1 MFDRVINTP
10 MYSQSDTNA
19 LRANFKNSSC
29 LFHSF
34 SIHKKVELSLP
45 NDEMKFQNWEHQKGF
60 KCFLPQHSFHNRHHE
75 YTVSSWSHRLN
86 IPKHKTSRISLYSH
100 NNNNSCFRYNCEVL
114 VLKFELFAWLRQG
127 LSIKNNDETAFLFTN
142 FIYKKP
148 KIRDFIF
155 SVPLLV

>member
-45 NDEMKFQNWEHQKGF
+45 NDEMKFQN
-60 KCFLPQHSFHNRHHE
+60 
-75 YTVSSWSHRLN
+75 
-86 IPKHKTSRISLYSH
+86 
-100 NNNNSCFRYNCEVL
+100 
-114 VLKFELFAWLRQG
+114 
-127 LSIKNNDETAFLFTN
+127 
-142 FIYKKP
+142 
-148 KIRDFIF
+148 
-155 SVPLLV
+155 